1 MSESEQKQI
10 NIEDMTPQQSLEA
23 LWTLMNKAAT
33 KGCFNIDESYVL
45 KVLFSKVT
53 RHFAETTDSQKH
65 DLSGVFN
72 QNNTTTDNK
81 DV

>member
-1 MSESEQKQI
+1 MSDSEQKTI

-23 LWTLMNKAAT
+23 IWTLVNKAAS
-33 KGCFNIDESYVL
+33 KGCYNIDESYVI
-45 KVLFSKVT
+45 KVLFNKVSK
-53 RHFAETTDSQKH
+53 HLSEQNSQKH

-72 QNNTTTDNK
+72 NSTNLNN